1 MAGVMRPSR
10 RPGRSST
17 TNRYCGGGIGP
28 ASFGNDGPGVAATD
42 PDRDIVAALDR
53 WVEKGVAPERIIATG
68 IRPGEPIDDPA
79 KVTKLTRPLC
89 AYPKIA
95 EYRGT
100 GSADDAANFACRGR

>member
-17 TNRYCGGGIGP
+17 TNRYSGGGIGP
-28 ASFGNDGPGVAATD
+28 ASFGNDGPG
-42 PDRDIVAALDR
+42 VAALDR